1 MESVKIEELTD
12 GQSLDEITKD
22 AVEHQWFQMQQLNDV
37 SVPDGLRVIVDGE
50 GIYLKDAEGK
60 QYIDGISGLW
70 VVAVG
75 HGRKEIADA
84 VYEQSKRFTYANTY
98 VYGNVPAIKLAS
110 KLAEIT
116 PGDLNR
122 VFFSS
127 GGSEAVE
134 TAIKMARQYH
144 VNRGDRGRF
153 KVLARRLSYHG
164 SSMGSLSISRSPLVK
179 AWLFEPL
186 APIGRHVD
194 PIYCYRCPWNLEYP
208 TCGIQCAREFEK
220 LIQFENPETI
230 SAIIAEPVSI
240 SAGNIVPVPEY
251 YPMLREICDKYG
263 ILLIADEVITGFG
276 RTGKMFACEHFG
288 VTPDIMTVAKGLS
301 SGYQPL
307 AATIAGDKVV
317 EAFRGGDTETF
328 GHGITFGGH
337 PVACAAGVANLEILE
352 RENLVENS
360 AKMGPYL
367 LAQLQSLADE
377 HPVVGD
383 VRGIGLL
390 CGMELVRDRST
401 KERFPKDVKIGSRL
415 VKKLESLGL
424 ITRAAD
430 TVYLA
435 PPLIINK
442 EQIDDMVN
450 IMDQGL
456 NWVDQEASKL

>member
-1 MESVKIEELTD
+1 M
-12 GQSLDEITKD
+12 
-22 AVEHQWFQMQQLNDV
+22 
-37 SVPDGLRVIVDGE
+37 
-50 GIYLKDAEGK
+50 
-60 QYIDGISGLW
+60 
-70 VVAVG
+70 AVG
-75 HGRKEIADA
+75 HGRKETADA
-84 VYEQSKRFTYANTY
+84 VYDQIKRFPYANTY
-98 VYGNVPAIKLAS
+98 VFGNVPAIKLAS

-116 PGDLNR
+116 PGNLNR

-144 VNRGDRGRF
+144 VNRGDKGRF

-208 TCGIQCAREFEK
+208 TCGIQCAQEFEK

-276 RTGKMFACEHFG
+276 RTGKMFACEHYG
-288 VTPDIMTVAKGLS
+288 VTPDIITVAKGLS

-307 AATIAGDKVV
+307 AAAVAADKVV
-317 EAFRGGDTETF
+317 DAFRGGDSEVF

-337 PVACAAGVANLEILE
+337 PVACAAGVANLEIFE

-360 AKMGPYL
+360 ANMGKYL

-383 VRGIGLL
+383 VRGLGLL
-390 CGMELVRDRST
+390 CGIELVRDRNT
-401 KERFPKDVKIGSRL
+401 KERFPKEVKIGPRL
-415 VKKLESLGL
+415 VKRLDELGL
-424 ITRAAD
+424 ITRAVD

-442 EQIDDMVN
+442 EQIDDIVN

-456 NWVDQEASKL
+456 TWVDQEASKL